1 MAKTVGR
8 RVGSKVK
15 LTAFG
20 RKLYPQWKEMI
31 GKITKREILTVGRGL
46 AWGQRARYVV
56 SYRVRWGN
64 EKRDY
69 LLGSSNLQSVRR

>member
-1 MAKTVGR
+1 MAKIVGR

-20 RKLYPQWKEMI
+20 KRLYPQWKDAV
-31 GKITKREILTVGRGL
+31 GKITKREILTVGHGL

-69 LLGSSNLQSVRR
+69 LMSSENLQSVRR

>member
-20 RKLYPQWKEMI
+20 RKLYPQWKDMV
-31 GKITKREILTVGRGL
+31 GQITKREILTVGHGL
-46 AWGQRARYVV
+46 AYGQRAKYVV
-56 SYRVRWGN
+56 SYRVRWGK

-69 LLGSSNLQSVRR
+69 LMSSDNLQSVRR